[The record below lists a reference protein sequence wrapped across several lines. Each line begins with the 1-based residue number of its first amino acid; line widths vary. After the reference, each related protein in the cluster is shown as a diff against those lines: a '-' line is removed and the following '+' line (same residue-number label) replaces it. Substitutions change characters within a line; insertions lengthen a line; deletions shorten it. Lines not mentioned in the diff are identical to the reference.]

1 MRHSPTT
8 VVNSME
14 DLLRFAIGFE
24 PMFARI
30 SSNPV
35 TYPPYNLTHD
45 ENGYKL
51 ELAVAGFKME
61 ELEINLTND
70 RILEVRGSKADDAVE
85 RNFVHRGIA
94 ARDFERQFTLAE
106 HIKVIGARDQCD
118 HTRYKNQVFHANG
131 LAIGTHRIRCQI
143 CKYGGN
149 FTAHNN
155 VSLRVDIV

>member
-30 SSNPV
+30 TSNPV

-61 ELEINLTND
+61 ELEIYLTND
-70 RILEVRGSKADDAVE
+70 RILAVRGSKADDAVE

-106 HIKVIGARDQCD
+106 HIKVLGAKLEDGMLVIDLEREVPEP
-118 HTRYKNQVFHANG
+118 TKGRVIPITG
-131 LAIGTHRIRCQI
+131 S
-143 CKYGGN
+143 
-149 FTAHNN
+149 N
-155 VSLRVDIV
+155 VIDVTSAAK

>member
-61 ELEINLTND
+61 ELEIHLTND
-70 RILEVRGSKADDAVE
+70 RILAVRGSKADDKVE

-106 HIKVIGARDQCD
+106 HIKVIGAKLEDGMLVIDLEREVPEP
-118 HTRYKNQVFHANG
+118 TKGR
-131 LAIGTHRIRCQI
+131 AIPITGSNIIDVTSAV
-143 CKYGGN
+143 K
-149 FTAHNN
+149 
-155 VSLRVDIV
+155 

>member
-106 HIKVIGARDQCD
+106 HIKVLGAKLEDGMLVIDLEREVPEP
-118 HTRYKNQVFHANG
+118 TKGRVIPITG
-131 LAIGTHRIRCQI
+131 
-143 CKYGGN
+143 
-149 FTAHNN
+149 NN
-155 VSLRVDIV
+155 VIDMTSAAK

>member
-1 MRHSPTT
+1 
-8 VVNSME
+8 ME

-30 SSNPV
+30 TSNPV

-61 ELEINLTND
+61 ELEIYLTND
-70 RILEVRGSKADDAVE
+70 RILAVRGSKADDAVE

-106 HIKVIGARDQCD
+106 HIKVLGAKLEDGMLVIDLEREVPEP
-118 HTRYKNQVFHANG
+118 TKGRVIPITG
-131 LAIGTHRIRCQI
+131 S
-143 CKYGGN
+143 
-149 FTAHNN
+149 N
-155 VSLRVDIV
+155 VIDVTSAAK

>member
-70 RILEVRGSKADDAVE
+70 RILAVRGSKADDAVE

-106 HIKVIGARDQCD
+106 HIKVIGAKLEDGMLVIDLEREVPEP
-118 HTRYKNQVFHANG
+118 TKGRVIPITG
-131 LAIGTHRIRCQI
+131 
-143 CKYGGN
+143 
-149 FTAHNN
+149 NN
-155 VSLRVDIV
+155 VIDVTSAAK

>member
-70 RILEVRGSKADDAVE
+70 RILAVRGSKADDAVE

-106 HIKVIGARDQCD
+106 HIKVLGAKLEDGMLVIDLEREVPEP
-118 HTRYKNQVFHANG
+118 TKGRVIPITG
-131 LAIGTHRIRCQI
+131 
-143 CKYGGN
+143 
-149 FTAHNN
+149 NN
-155 VSLRVDIV
+155 VIDMTSAAK

>member
-30 SSNPV
+30 TSNPV

-70 RILEVRGSKADDAVE
+70 RILAVRGSKADDAVE

-106 HIKVIGARDQCD
+106 HIKVLGAKLEDGMLVIDLEREVPEP
-118 HTRYKNQVFHANG
+118 TKGRVIPITG
-131 LAIGTHRIRCQI
+131 
-143 CKYGGN
+143 
-149 FTAHNN
+149 NN
-155 VSLRVDIV
+155 VIDMTSAAK

>member
-1 MRHSPTT
+1 
-8 VVNSME
+8 ME

-70 RILEVRGSKADDAVE
+70 RILAVRGSKADDAVE

-106 HIKVIGARDQCD
+106 HIKVIGAKLEDGMLVIDLEREVPEP
-118 HTRYKNQVFHANG
+118 TKGRVIPITG
-131 LAIGTHRIRCQI
+131 
-143 CKYGGN
+143 
-149 FTAHNN
+149 NN
-155 VSLRVDIV
+155 VIDVTSAAK

>member
-70 RILEVRGSKADDAVE
+70 RILAVRGSKADDAVE

-106 HIKVIGARDQCD
+106 HIKVIGAKLEDGMLVIDLEREVPEP
-118 HTRYKNQVFHANG
+118 TKGRVIPITG
-131 LAIGTHRIRCQI
+131 
-143 CKYGGN
+143 
-149 FTAHNN
+149 NN
-155 VSLRVDIV
+155 VIDMTSAAK